1 MIYKSYLL
9 EQNFDNLKERLVLFY
24 GENNGLKNDFK
35 KILRSNKNVE
45 IINLLQNE
53 ILQNEESFLNEIF
66 NLSLFETEKVIFINY
81 ANDKVLPIIEKIEK
95 EEQRRIY
102 LFSEVL
108 DKKSKLRNYF
118 EKSKKTAAVPCYADN
133 ELTIKKLILNKLKN
147 FKNLTTQN
155 INLIVESTSLDRVKM
170 NNELD
175 KIINL
180 FTNKELNSQ
189 KLENLLNT
197 KENNDFNLLKDE
209 ALIGNK
215 SNTNKLISETIL
227 ESEKNILFLSLINQR
242 LLKLADLNKLKN
254 EKTLE
259 EALNSLKPPIFWKD
273 KPKFLSQAKKWN
285 LKKIKEALNKVYEI
299 EVKMK
304 TNSYINPNVL
314 LKKLILDLCILA
326 NS

>member
-1 MIYKSYLL
+1 MIL
-9 EQNFDNLKERLVLFY
+9 
-24 GENNGLKNDFK
+24 
-35 KILRSNKNVE
+35 
-45 IINLLQNE
+45 
-53 ILQNEESFLNEIF
+53 
-66 NLSLFETEKVIFINY
+66 
-81 ANDKVLPIIEKIEK
+81 
-95 EEQRRIY
+95 
-102 LFSEVL
+102 
-108 DKKSKLRNYF
+108 
-118 EKSKKTAAVPCYADN
+118 
-133 ELTIKKLILNKLKN
+133 
-147 FKNLTTQN
+147 
-155 INLIVESTSLDRVKM
+155 ESTSLDRVKM

-227 ESEKNILFLSLINQR
+227 ETEKNILFLSLINQR
-242 LLKLADLNKLKN
+242 LLKLADLNKLKHD
-254 EKTLE
+254 KTLE

-273 KPKFLSQAKKWN
+273 KPKFLGQAKKWN

-299 EVKMK
+299 EIKMK